1 MFKSRTLFVLGAG
14 ASKEAGLPIGSELT
28 SQIAKLVDLHTE
40 YGVKLVRGDYSILQA
55 LTGLTSGKDEWR
67 DNRLLASGREMAE
80 AMELAPS
87 IDTFLE
93 THANNREYVLLGK
106 LGIVRAISNAEHQS
120 RLRAPEGG
128 AQRLPISRLTGTWY
142 VRLAQQLFS
151 GIPAEKPELAFENV
165 RFISF
170 NYDRCLQVFLA
181 RALEVYFRL
190 STEDAGRIVKDVPIL
205 FPYGWLGSPFEG
217 EKDYLAFGAEHI
229 DLLAAAERIRTFSE
243 SVESDKMK
251 EAVRREMDEAQNI
264 VFLGFGFL
272 PQNMDLLDSGLSLV
286 GGKRFTPRVFAT
298 TLGLS
303 DSDEDIIADQLVGM
317 LEGEQDGLQEKM
329 RIETSQATCAELF
342 ARFWR
347 SITA

>member
-40 YGVKLVRGDYSILQA
+40 YGAKLIRGDYSILQA
-55 LTGLTSGKDEWR
+55 LTGLTSDNHQWR
-67 DNRLLASGREMAE
+67 DNKFLASGSEMAE

-87 IDTFLE
+87 IDTFLQ

-106 LGIVRAISNAEHQS
+106 LGIVKAISNAERQS
-120 RLRAPEGG
+120 RLGAPKDRS
-128 AQRLPISRLTGTWY
+128 QRLPISRLADTWY

-170 NYDRCLQVFLA
+170 NYDRCLQIFLV

-190 STEDAGRIVKDVPIL
+190 STEDAQRIVKDVPIL
-205 FPYGWLGSPFEG
+205 YPYGWLGSPFEG
-217 EKDYLAFGAEHI
+217 DKDHLAFGAEHI
-229 DLLAAAERIRTFSE
+229 NLLAAVERIRTFSE
-243 SVESDKMK
+243 SVESDNMK
-251 EAVRREMDEAQNI
+251 QAVRREMDEAQNI

-303 DSDEDIIADQLVGM
+303 DSDEGIIADQLIGM
-317 LEGEQDGLQEKM
+317 LEGEQDGLQEEM
-329 RIETSQATCAELF
+329 RIDTFQATCTDLF